1 VTENSVSSI
10 HRLFSKAL
18 DLEDHSWEGS
28 NPTRK
33 EEDSPEG
40 IITLMDEHGRRH
52 NRAYF
57 LKEIPADDFS
67 KIYSDAAFPM
77 LLFLKNQ
84 NALQVVFVSQ
94 AGKDRYHKLIHDKGD
109 SEFIVS
115 ENELFKNI
123 YIRKNHEGKEVVPVI
138 TSYPVEPYLS
148 KQSDGHLSVGQRFFK
163 LLTAQKKEISYIYL
177 YAIISGIISLSLP
190 LGIQSLV
197 GFTTSG
203 QVSTS
208 IVVLITFIVLGIIV
222 TGVLQVLQL
231 SIVEYIQQRLFT
243 RTAFEFAF
251 RIPKIKIE
259 SVLHQYAPEL
269 MNRFFDVIT
278 LQKGLAK
285 ILIDFTSAGLQIL
298 FGILLLSF
306 YHPYFIFFGIL
317 LIAVLIVLIRFTGP
331 QGLQTSLKESKYKY
345 QVAGWLEEIAR
356 AMSTFKLA
364 SYSKLPMQKTD
375 HLVGSYLNAR
385 KKHFKILVI
394 QYYGFVIFKT
404 LITAGLLILGV
415 ILIVNKE
422 INIGQFV
429 ASEIIII
436 LIMSAVE
443 KMIVSLDTV
452 YDVLTSLEKIGH
464 VTDLPIDPEYPS
476 VYTPAAEH
484 KGIHLKID
492 KLSYRFPGGNEPV
505 LKDIS
510 IDLPEGSRL
519 CVAGFNGSGK
529 RMLINMILG
538 IMDNYEGRILFNGF
552 NQRDLNKAALMK
564 KIGDNVSQEDLF
576 EGTVIENITLGDE
589 SISHE
594 EIRWAMALSGLEKF
608 VNDMPNGLATVLHY
622 GWSGLPKSLEQRI
635 ILTRSLVHK
644 PELLLIDD
652 FVLNVDH
659 KEKKDLYRRIL
670 NCGQPWTVILVSND
684 PGVAEM
690 CNNVIVLRKGR
701 IEAAGSYNE
710 VSATGIFKELID

>member
-1 VTENSVSSI
+1 MTEASVITI
-10 HRLFSKAL
+10 HKLFSKAL
-18 DLEDHSWEGS
+18 DLDDQGWEGS
-28 NPTRK
+28 NPTRR
-33 EEDSPEG
+33 EARTPEG
-40 IITLMDEHGRRH
+40 LIKILDEHGKRH
-52 NRAYF
+52 NRTYF
-57 LKEIPADDFS
+57 LKEVALKDFRQL
-67 KIYSDAAFPM
+67 YETAGFPM
-77 LLFLKNQ
+77 VFFLQSEDDNQ
-84 NALQVVFVSQ
+84 VIFASQ
-94 AGKDRYHKLIHDKGD
+94 AGKERFVKLVTNTGDEAFEFD
-109 SEFIVS
+109 SEKDFQRLLKKQNYHG
-115 ENELFKNI
+115 E
-123 YIRKNHEGKEVVPVI
+123 EVIQVI
-138 TSYPVEPYLS
+138 TTYPVDPVLS
-148 KQSDGHLSVGQRFFK
+148 HHDEEHMSVGKRFYR
-163 LLTAQKKEISYIYL
+163 LLTSQKREIYYIYL

-208 IVVLITFIVLGIIV
+208 VIVLIAFIILGIIV
-222 TGVLQVLQL
+222 TGILQVLQL

-251 RIPKIKIE
+251 RIPRIKIE

-278 LQKGLAK
+278 LQKGVAK
-285 ILIDFTSAGLQIL
+285 ILIDFTAAGLQIL
-298 FGILLLSF
+298 FGLILLSF

-317 LIAVLIVLIRFTGP
+317 LVSVLVVLIRLTGP
-331 QGLQTSLKESKYKY
+331 QGLQSSLKESKYKY
-345 QVAGWLEEIAR
+345 KVAGWLEEIAR

-364 SYSKLPMQKTD
+364 SYSKLPLQKTD
-375 HLVGSYLNAR
+375 YLVGNYLAAR

-394 QYYGFVIFKT
+394 QYYGFIIFKT
-404 LITAGLLILGV
+404 TITAGLLILGV

-436 LIMSAVE
+436 LIMNAVE

-476 VYTPAAEH
+476 VFAPAADH

-505 LKDIS
+505 LKEIS
-510 IDLPEGSRL
+510 LELQPGSKL
-519 CVAGFNGSGK
+519 CIAGFNGSGK
-529 RMLINMILG
+529 RMLVNMVLG
-538 IMDNYEGRILFNGF
+538 MLDKYEGRILFNGF
-552 NQRDLNKAALMK
+552 NQRDLNRAALMK

-589 SISHE
+589 SITHND
-594 EIRWAMALSGLEKF
+594 IQWAMELTGLDKHISE
-608 VNDMPNGLATVLHY
+608 MSNGLATMLQY

-644 PELLLIDD
+644 PDLLLIDD
-652 FVLNVDH
+652 FVLNIDH
-659 KEKKDLYRRIL
+659 GEKKELYRRIL
-670 NCGQPWTVILVSND
+670 SCGQPWTVILVSND
-684 PGVAEM
+684 PDVAEQ
-690 CNNVIVLRKGR
+690 CNQVVVLRKGK
-701 IEAAGSYNE
+701 IEVEGSFKE
-710 VSATGIFKELID
+710 VSQTGIFQELID

>member
-1 VTENSVSSI
+1 LTENSVITI
-10 HRLFSKAL
+10 HRLFSQAL
-18 DLEDHSWEGS
+18 DLDDQSWEGS
-28 NPTRK
+28 NPARREANT
-33 EEDSPEG
+33 PEG
-40 IITLMDEHGRRH
+40 LIKLLDEHGRRH
-52 NRAYF
+52 NRTYF
-57 LKEIPADDFS
+57 LKEIPSADFS
-67 KIYSDAAFPM
+67 KIYTSAAFPM
-77 LLFLKNQ
+77 IIFLGREEKQ
-84 NALQVVFVSQ
+84 EVVFSSQ
-94 AGKDRYHKLIHDKGD
+94 AGKTRFLKSIDEEGEQPCLATETEIIQKI
-109 SEFIVS
+109 F
-115 ENELFKNI
+115 
-123 YIRKNHEGKEVVPVI
+123 IRKNHEGKEVIPVI
-138 TSYPVEPYLS
+138 TSYPVDPVLS
-148 KQSDGHLSVGQRFFK
+148 QNEEAHMPVGKRFFK
-163 LLTAQKKEISYIYL
+163 LLTAQKREISYIYL

-222 TGVLQVLQL
+222 TGILQVLQL

-251 RIPKIKIE
+251 RIPRIKIE

-317 LIAVLIVLIRFTGP
+317 LITVLIILLRFTGP

-415 ILIVNKE
+415 VLIVNKE

-476 VYTPAAEH
+476 VYAPEADH

-510 IDLPEGSRL
+510 IDLPQGSRL
-519 CVAGFNGSGK
+519 CVSGFNGSGK

-552 NQRDLNKAALMK
+552 NQRDLNRSALMK

-594 EIRWAMALSGLEKF
+594 EIRWAMALSGLERF
-608 VNDMPNGLATVLHY
+608 VSEMPNGLATLLHY

-644 PELLLIDD
+644 PDLLLIDD
-652 FVLNVDH
+652 FVLNIDH
-659 KEKKDLYRRIL
+659 KEKKELYRRIL
-670 NCGQPWTVILVSND
+670 SCGQPWTVILVSND
-684 PGVAEM
+684 PGVAEQ
-690 CNNVIVLRKGR
+690 CDKVVVLRKGK
-701 IEAAGSYNE
+701 IEVSGSFSE
-710 VSATGIFKELID
+710 VSATGIFHELID